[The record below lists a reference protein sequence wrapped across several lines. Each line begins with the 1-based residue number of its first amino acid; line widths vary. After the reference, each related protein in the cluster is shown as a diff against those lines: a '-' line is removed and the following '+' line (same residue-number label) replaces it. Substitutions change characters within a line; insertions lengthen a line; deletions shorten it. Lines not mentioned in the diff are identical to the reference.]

1 MKLTSLQMA
10 TFVAKGYLRFDSVVP
25 EDLNQRLLGRF
36 SAIDPSQ
43 SRHLGDYYRKAMAE
57 RVLPV
62 HDSGV
67 PLANLFQHSPDF
79 QALLDIPAI
88 SGAIQSLLGEDQRL
102 TITSC
107 TSRFLQA
114 NDVEWACQ
122 IRRNTIIRIRLSILR
137 WHSISSCFT
146 SRRR

>member
-10 TFVAKGYLRFDSVVP
+10 TFVAKGYLRFDGVVP
-25 EDLNQRLLGRF
+25 EDLNQRLLERF

-43 SRHLGDYYRKAMAE
+43 SRQLGDYYGKAMAE

-62 HDSGV
+62 CDSGV
-67 PLANLFQHSPDF
+67 PLAGLFSIRRTFRRYWISLLFQVRFRACWVRDRY
-79 QALLDIPAI
+79 LI
-88 SGAIQSLLGEDQRL
+88 
-102 TITSC
+102 ITSC

-114 NDVEWACQ
+114 NDVAWVCQ
-122 IRRNTIIRIRLSILR
+122 IRRNTIIRTRPSILR